1 MSSMLENFKQ
11 PKPFYMIFFVEM
23 WERFGFYGM
32 QALLAV
38 YFVKS
43 LGMSDTES
51 FSVMGAFM
59 ALVYGFVS
67 IGGYIGD
74 RVLGTK
80 RTMVLGAIT
89 LAIGYFLLA
98 ASAHFSHL
106 VFTALG
112 TICIGNGLF
121 KANPSSLLSKCYK
134 EGDPKLDGAFT
145 MYYMAVNIGSFFATA
160 FVPVVSSHFGW
171 SVAYILSGV
180 GLVVALINYM
190 LCRHWVAHVG
200 SEAGMKKLNFNKL
213 LVVIIGSVIG
223 VFVSSFL
230 LRNLGVAH
238 WVLGVIVTAVV
249 LYYFYETARE
259 NTGYQTKMIVA
270 FILMLIAI
278 VFFVLYMQM
287 PTSLN
292 FFAINNVEHSI
303 FGIPINPISF
313 QALNPFWIVVASPI
327 LAYFYS
333 HFGTKGKDLAMPFK
347 FAIGMF
353 LCAFGFL
360 VLPLGAKFANVHGIV
375 SSSWIILCYLF
386 QSVGELMISGLG
398 LAMVAQLVPQ
408 RLMGLVMGVWFLVSA
423 VASMIAGHVAGLT
436 AAPKGVT
443 GAIQTLPVYSH
454 VFLQIG
460 VVTFVIAVITL
471 IAAPMLTRY
480 INADVTATKKETIL
494 PA

>member
-1 MSSMLENFKQ
+1 MAPMLENFKQ

-43 LGMSDTES
+43 LGMSDAES

-80 RTMVLGAIT
+80 RTMVFGAIV

-98 ASAHFSHL
+98 ASVDLPQIIFI
-106 VFTALG
+106 ALG

-145 MYYMAVNIGSFFATA
+145 LYYMSINLGSFISMSLT
-160 FVPVVSSHFGW
+160 PTISEHFGW
-171 SVAYILSGV
+171 SMAYVVCGV
-180 GLVVALINYM
+180 GLVIALLNYM
-190 LCRHWVAHVG
+190 VCRHWVDHVG
-200 SEAGMKKLNFNKL
+200 SEAGMKQLSMNKL
-213 LVVIIGSVIG
+213 ITVIVGSII
-223 VFVSSFL
+223 FIFISAYL
-230 LRNLGVAH
+230 LEHLKVAH
-238 WVLGVIVTAVV
+238 WVLTIVAVSVV

-259 NTGYQTKMIVA
+259 DTGYRAKMVVA
-270 FILMLIAI
+270 FILMLVGV

-287 PTSLN
+287 PMSLN
-292 FFAINNVEHSI
+292 FFAINNVEHNI
-303 FGIPINPISF
+303 LGISINPISF
-313 QALNPFWIVVASPI
+313 QALNPFWIVAISPI
-327 LAYFYS
+327 LAFFYS
-333 HFGTKGKDLAMPFK
+333 HFGTKGKDLSMPFK
-347 FAIGMF
+347 FSVGMF
-353 LCAFGFL
+353 LCAFAFL
-360 VLPLGAKFANVHGIV
+360 VLPLGAKFANAQGMV
-375 SSSWIILCYLF
+375 SSNWVILSYLL

-398 LAMVAQLVPQ
+398 LSMVAQLVPQ
-408 RLMGLVMGVWFLVSA
+408 RLMGLVMGIWFLTSATAAVIGGWVST
-423 VASMIAGHVAGLT
+423 LT

-443 GAIQTLPVYSH
+443 DPLQTLPLYSH
-454 VFLQIG
+454 VFMQIG
-460 VVTFVIAVITL
+460 VVTLVIAIVTL
-471 IAAPMLTRY
+471 LAAPLLTRY
-480 INADVTATKKETIL
+480 INGKSEPQAETA
-494 PA
+494 AV

>member
-1 MSSMLENFKQ
+1 MLENFKQ

-43 LGMSDTES
+43 LGMSDVES

-80 RTMVLGAIT
+80 RTMVFGAIV

-98 ASAHFSHL
+98 ASVDLPQIIFI
-106 VFTALG
+106 ALG

-145 MYYMAVNIGSFFATA
+145 LYYMSINLGSFISMSLT
-160 FVPVVSSHFGW
+160 PTISEHFGW
-171 SVAYILSGV
+171 SMAYVVCGI
-180 GLVVALINYM
+180 GLVIALLNYM
-190 LCRHWVAHVG
+190 VCRHWVDHVG
-200 SEAGMKKLNFNKL
+200 SEAGMKQLSMNKL
-213 LVVIIGSVIG
+213 ITVIVGSV
-223 VFVSSFL
+223 VFIFISAYL
-230 LRNLGVAH
+230 LEHLKVAH
-238 WVLGVIVTAVV
+238 WVLTIVAVSVV

-259 NTGYQTKMIVA
+259 DTGYRAKMVVA
-270 FILMLIAI
+270 FILMLVGV

-287 PTSLN
+287 PMSLN
-292 FFAINNVEHSI
+292 FFAINNVEHNI
-303 FGIPINPISF
+303 LGISINPISF
-313 QALNPFWIVVASPI
+313 QALNPFWIVAISPI
-327 LAYFYS
+327 LAFFYS
-333 HFGTKGKDLAMPFK
+333 HFGTKGKDLSMPFK
-347 FAIGMF
+347 FSIGMF
-353 LCAFGFL
+353 LCAFAFL
-360 VLPLGAKFANVHGIV
+360 VLPLGAKFANAQGMV
-375 SSSWIILCYLF
+375 SSNWVILSYLL

-398 LAMVAQLVPQ
+398 LSMVAQLVPQ
-408 RLMGLVMGVWFLVSA
+408 RLMGLVMGIWFLTSATAAVIGGWVST
-423 VASMIAGHVAGLT
+423 LT

-443 GAIQTLPVYSH
+443 DPLQTLPLYSH
-454 VFLQIG
+454 VFMQIG
-460 VVTFVIAVITL
+460 VVTFVIAIVTL
-471 IAAPMLTRY
+471 LAAPLLTRY
-480 INADVTATKKETIL
+480 INGKSETQAETA
-494 PA
+494 PV

>member
-1 MSSMLENFKQ
+1 MASMLENFKQ

-43 LGMSDTES
+43 LGMSDVES

-80 RTMVLGAIT
+80 RTMVFGAIV

-98 ASAHFSHL
+98 ASVDLPQIIFI
-106 VFTALG
+106 ALG

-145 MYYMAVNIGSFFATA
+145 LYYMSINLGSFISMSLT
-160 FVPVVSSHFGW
+160 PTISEHFGW
-171 SVAYILSGV
+171 SMAYVVCGI
-180 GLVVALINYM
+180 GLVIALLNYM
-190 LCRHWVAHVG
+190 VCRHWVDHVG
-200 SEAGMKKLNFNKL
+200 SEAGMKQLSMNKL
-213 LVVIIGSVIG
+213 ITVIVGSI
-223 VFVSSFL
+223 VFIFISAYL
-230 LRNLGVAH
+230 LEHLKVAH
-238 WVLGVIVTAVV
+238 WVLTIVAVSVV

-259 NTGYQTKMIVA
+259 DTGYRAKMVVA
-270 FILMLIAI
+270 FILMLVGV

-287 PTSLN
+287 PMSLN
-292 FFAINNVEHSI
+292 FFAINNVEHNI
-303 FGIPINPISF
+303 LGISINPISF
-313 QALNPFWIVVASPI
+313 QALNPFWIVAISPI
-327 LAYFYS
+327 LAFFYS
-333 HFGTKGKDLAMPFK
+333 HFGTKGKDLSMPFK
-347 FAIGMF
+347 FSIGMF
-353 LCAFGFL
+353 LCAFAFL
-360 VLPLGAKFANVHGIV
+360 VLPLGAKFANVQGMV
-375 SSSWIILCYLF
+375 SSNWVILSYLL

-398 LAMVAQLVPQ
+398 LSMVAQLVPQ
-408 RLMGLVMGVWFLVSA
+408 RLMGLVMGIWFLTSATAAVIGGWVST
-423 VASMIAGHVAGLT
+423 LT

-443 GAIQTLPVYSH
+443 DPLQTLPLYSH
-454 VFLQIG
+454 VFMQIG
-460 VVTFVIAVITL
+460 VVTFVIAIVTL
-471 IAAPMLTRY
+471 LAAPLLTRY
-480 INADVTATKKETIL
+480 INGKSEPQAETA
-494 PA
+494 PV

>member
-1 MSSMLENFKQ
+1 MLENFKQ

-43 LGMSDTES
+43 LGMSDVES

-80 RTMVLGAIT
+80 RTMVFGAIV

-98 ASAHFSHL
+98 ASVDLPQIIFI
-106 VFTALG
+106 ALG

-145 MYYMAVNIGSFFATA
+145 LYYMSINLGSFISMSLT
-160 FVPVVSSHFGW
+160 PTISEHFGW
-171 SVAYILSGV
+171 SMAYVVCGI
-180 GLVVALINYM
+180 GLVIALLNYM
-190 LCRHWVAHVG
+190 VCRHWVDHVG
-200 SEAGMKKLNFNKL
+200 SEAGMKQLSMNKL
-213 LVVIIGSVIG
+213 ITVIVGSI
-223 VFVSSFL
+223 VFIFISAYL
-230 LRNLGVAH
+230 LEHLKVAH
-238 WVLGVIVTAVV
+238 WVLTIVAVSVV

-259 NTGYQTKMIVA
+259 DTGYRAKMVVA
-270 FILMLIAI
+270 FILMLVGV

-287 PTSLN
+287 PMSLN
-292 FFAINNVEHSI
+292 FFAINNVEHNI
-303 FGIPINPISF
+303 LGISINPISF
-313 QALNPFWIVVASPI
+313 QALNPFWIVAISPI
-327 LAYFYS
+327 LAFFYS
-333 HFGTKGKDLAMPFK
+333 HFGTKGKDLSMPFK
-347 FAIGMF
+347 FSIGMF
-353 LCAFGFL
+353 LCAFAFL
-360 VLPLGAKFANVHGIV
+360 VLPLGAKFANVQGMV
-375 SSSWIILCYLF
+375 SSNWVILSYLL

-398 LAMVAQLVPQ
+398 LSMVAQLVPQ
-408 RLMGLVMGVWFLVSA
+408 RLMGLVMGIWFLTSATAAVIGGWVST
-423 VASMIAGHVAGLT
+423 LT

-443 GAIQTLPVYSH
+443 DPLQTLPLYSH
-454 VFLQIG
+454 VFMQIG
-460 VVTFVIAVITL
+460 VVTFVIAIVTL
-471 IAAPMLTRY
+471 LAAPLLTRY
-480 INADVTATKKETIL
+480 INGKSEPQAETA
-494 PA
+494 PV

>member
-1 MSSMLENFKQ
+1 MLENFKQ

-43 LGMSDTES
+43 LGMSDVES

-80 RTMVLGAIT
+80 RTMVFGAIV

-98 ASAHFSHL
+98 ASVDLPQIIFI
-106 VFTALG
+106 ALG

-145 MYYMAVNIGSFFATA
+145 LYYMSINLGSFISMSLT
-160 FVPVVSSHFGW
+160 PTISEHFGW
-171 SVAYILSGV
+171 SMAYVVCGI
-180 GLVVALINYM
+180 GLVIALLNYM
-190 LCRHWVAHVG
+190 VCRHWVDHVG
-200 SEAGMKKLNFNKL
+200 SEAGMKQLSMNKL
-213 LVVIIGSVIG
+213 ITVIVGSI
-223 VFVSSFL
+223 VFIFISAYL
-230 LRNLGVAH
+230 LEHLKVAH
-238 WVLGVIVTAVV
+238 WVLTIVAVSVV

-259 NTGYQTKMIVA
+259 DTGYRAKMVVA
-270 FILMLIAI
+270 FILMLVGV

-287 PTSLN
+287 PMSLN
-292 FFAINNVEHSI
+292 FFAINNVEHNI
-303 FGIPINPISF
+303 LGISINPISF
-313 QALNPFWIVVASPI
+313 QALNPFWIVAISPI
-327 LAYFYS
+327 LAFFYS
-333 HFGTKGKDLAMPFK
+333 HFGTKGKDLSMPFK
-347 FAIGMF
+347 FSVGMF
-353 LCAFGFL
+353 LCAFAFL
-360 VLPLGAKFANVHGIV
+360 VLPLGAKFANVQGMV
-375 SSSWIILCYLF
+375 SSNWVILSYLL

-398 LAMVAQLVPQ
+398 LSMVAQLVPQ
-408 RLMGLVMGVWFLVSA
+408 RLMGLVMGIWFLTSATAAVIGGWVST
-423 VASMIAGHVAGLT
+423 LT

-443 GAIQTLPVYSH
+443 DPLQTLPLYSH
-454 VFLQIG
+454 VFMQIG
-460 VVTFVIAVITL
+460 VVTFVIAIVTL
-471 IAAPMLTRY
+471 LAAPLLTRY
-480 INADVTATKKETIL
+480 INGKSEPQAETA
-494 PA
+494 PV

>member
-1 MSSMLENFKQ
+1 MASMLENFKQ

-43 LGMSDTES
+43 LGMSDVES

-80 RTMVLGAIT
+80 RTMVFGAIV

-98 ASAHFSHL
+98 ASVDLPQIIFI
-106 VFTALG
+106 ALG

-145 MYYMAVNIGSFFATA
+145 LYYMSINLGSFISMSLT
-160 FVPVVSSHFGW
+160 PTISEHFGW
-171 SVAYILSGV
+171 SMAYVVCGI
-180 GLVVALINYM
+180 GLVIALLNYM
-190 LCRHWVAHVG
+190 VCRHWVDHVG
-200 SEAGMKKLNFNKL
+200 SEAGMKQLSMNKL
-213 LVVIIGSVIG
+213 ITVIVGSI
-223 VFVSSFL
+223 VFIFISAYL
-230 LRNLGVAH
+230 LEHLKVAH
-238 WVLGVIVTAVV
+238 WVLTIVAVSVV

-259 NTGYQTKMIVA
+259 DTGYRAKMVVA
-270 FILMLIAI
+270 FILMLVGV

-287 PTSLN
+287 PMSLN
-292 FFAINNVEHSI
+292 FFAINNVEHNI
-303 FGIPINPISF
+303 LGISINPISF
-313 QALNPFWIVVASPI
+313 QALNPFWIVAISPI
-327 LAYFYS
+327 LAFFYS
-333 HFGTKGKDLAMPFK
+333 HFGTKGKDLSMPFK
-347 FAIGMF
+347 FSVGMF
-353 LCAFGFL
+353 LCAFAFL
-360 VLPLGAKFANVHGIV
+360 VLPLGAKFANVQGMV
-375 SSSWIILCYLF
+375 SSNWVILSYLL

-398 LAMVAQLVPQ
+398 LSMVAQLVPQ
-408 RLMGLVMGVWFLVSA
+408 RLMGLVMGIWFLTSATAAVIGGWVST
-423 VASMIAGHVAGLT
+423 LT

-443 GAIQTLPVYSH
+443 DPLQTLPLYSH
-454 VFLQIG
+454 VFMQIG
-460 VVTFVIAVITL
+460 VVTFVIAIVTL
-471 IAAPMLTRY
+471 LAAPLLTRY
-480 INADVTATKKETIL
+480 INGKSEPQAETA
-494 PA
+494 PV

>member
-1 MSSMLENFKQ
+1 MASMLENFKQ

-43 LGMSDTES
+43 LGMSDVES

-80 RTMVLGAIT
+80 RTMVFGAIV

-98 ASAHFSHL
+98 ASVDLPQIIFI
-106 VFTALG
+106 ALG

-145 MYYMAVNIGSFFATA
+145 LYYMSINLGSFISMSLT
-160 FVPVVSSHFGW
+160 PTISEHFGW
-171 SVAYILSGV
+171 SMAYVVCGI
-180 GLVVALINYM
+180 GLVIALLNYM
-190 LCRHWVAHVG
+190 VCRHWVDHVG
-200 SEAGMKKLNFNKL
+200 SEAGMKQLSMNKL
-213 LVVIIGSVIG
+213 ITVIVGSV
-223 VFVSSFL
+223 VFIFISAYL
-230 LRNLGVAH
+230 LEHLKVAH
-238 WVLGVIVTAVV
+238 WVLTIVAVSVV

-259 NTGYQTKMIVA
+259 DTGYRAKMVVA
-270 FILMLIAI
+270 FILMLVGV

-287 PTSLN
+287 PMSLN
-292 FFAINNVEHSI
+292 FFAINNVEHNI
-303 FGIPINPISF
+303 LGISINPISF
-313 QALNPFWIVVASPI
+313 QALNPFWIVAISPI
-327 LAYFYS
+327 LAFFYS
-333 HFGTKGKDLAMPFK
+333 HFGTKGKDLSMPFK
-347 FAIGMF
+347 FSIGMF
-353 LCAFGFL
+353 LCAFAFL
-360 VLPLGAKFANVHGIV
+360 VLPLGAKFANAQGMV
-375 SSSWIILCYLF
+375 SSNWVILSYLL

-398 LAMVAQLVPQ
+398 LSMVAQLVPQ
-408 RLMGLVMGVWFLVSA
+408 RLMGLVMGIWFLTSATAAVIGGWVST
-423 VASMIAGHVAGLT
+423 LT

-443 GAIQTLPVYSH
+443 DPLQTLPLYSH
-454 VFLQIG
+454 VFMQIG
-460 VVTFVIAVITL
+460 VVTFVIAIVTL
-471 IAAPMLTRY
+471 LAAPLLTRY
-480 INADVTATKKETIL
+480 INGKSETQAETA
-494 PA
+494 PV